1 MEGSKNS
8 GRRDHVMAL
17 PAWGG
22 FPGFRVLEVVEQ
34 NLAGSTP
41 FFPPLEGTGKEEG
54 CPRGT
59 HRFNPFGFG
68 FNLCGRRHV
77 QR

>member
-1 MEGSKNS
+1 
-8 GRRDHVMAL
+8 MAL

-22 FPGFRVLEVVEQ
+22 FPVFRVLEVVDQ
-34 NLAGSTP
+34 NLAESAP
-41 FFPPLEGTGKEEG
+41 FSPPSEGTGKERG
-54 CPRGT
+54 CPRRT

-68 FNLCGRRHV
+68 FNLCRRRHV